1 MSKAAMAQAWSAIHV
16 GDGRFLLYG
25 PRFGR
30 AYLRPRG
37 ETKDPGFLRLIGLE
51 KADFHDALLDPAD
64 RIDTTLQNAAPGRSS
79 PAPWRYVF
87 GYRLL
92 HHSRHVIPL
101 RMAARALRRMAVI
114 RRRRAPGAPIAI
126 ADTLYAVERAAGAG
140 DCYPRALLTAYLALK
155 SGQACTL
162 IVGALTPTRKM
173 HVWCVVDEA
182 IPYEPS
188 PEHYLYQPLWTLRL
202 TP

>member
-1 MSKAAMAQAWSAIHV
+1 MAQAWSAIHV

-25 PRFGR
+25 PRFGK
-30 AYLRPRG
+30 AYLRPG
-37 ETKDPGFLRLIGLE
+37 AEMNEPGFLHLIGLE
-51 KADFHDALLDPAD
+51 KAEFHDALLDPANK
-64 RIDTTLQNAAPGRSS
+64 IDTTLQNAASSRSS

-87 GYRLL
+87 AYRLM
-92 HHSRHVIPL
+92 HHSRHFIPL
-101 RMAARALRRMAVI
+101 RMAARMMRRAAVI
-114 RRRRAPGAPIAI
+114 RRRRLRGLGAPIAI
-126 ADTLYAVERAAGAG
+126 ADMLHAVERAAGAG
-140 DCYPRALLTAYLALK
+140 DCYPRALLTAYLAVK
-155 SGQACTL
+155 SGQPCAL